1 MARQRCIIWS
11 LSLAL
16 GVAAGLSLP
25 DSAAARHGSRAHAAI
40 VGGATAPAG
49 TWPWLAYIFDNLGDG
64 SYGACMGTVVAPNL
78 VLTTAH
84 CVEDVTTGV
93 LDPRSGFGVITGRL
107 DLADTAS
114 GQVSAVSELITHA
127 VSWQTRAFPSGATSI
142 NVVGDAALVVLATP
156 TAAPAI
162 TLADSSDLSL
172 IQPGDTA
179 EEAGWGLTVAGASTP
194 PTALQAATTVIQS
207 PDYCVLRNLDFD
219 SLAQLCA
226 VDAPLD
232 SESICNG
239 DSGGPLVVETSA
251 STWVEVGITSA
262 SDNGCDPTLPDTFTR
277 ADYVQPW
284 VQGWI
289 AALPPPAPTPGPPTR
304 TPAAPAAP
312 SLPTPPQIGSYDGT
326 SNQHSGHV
334 GLTDAT
340 GGLVRIR
347 VEFNLHCP
355 RGRRGPFVV
364 TDTWSPSAPLT
375 LSVVGGAL
383 GFSTAFNDKAGWHYT
398 INGQFPTVGTAT
410 GTFKVTTRNGQCTTG
425 LVSWTSSTPTG

>member
-11 LSLAL
+11 LSLAF

-25 DSAAARHGSRAHAAI
+25 DRAAARHGSRAHAAI
-40 VGGATAPAG
+40 VGGVTAPAG
-49 TWPWLAYIFDNLGDG
+49 SWPWLAYIFDNLGDG

-93 LDPRSGFGVITGRL
+93 LDPTGGFGVITGRL
-107 DLADTAS
+107 DLTDTTS
-114 GQVSAVSELITHA
+114 GQVSAVSQLITHP
-127 VSWQTRAFPSGATSI
+127 VSWQTKAFASGATSI

-156 TAAPAI
+156 TTTPAI

-172 IQPGDTA
+172 LQPGDTA
-179 EEAGWGLTVAGASTP
+179 EEAGWGLTAAGASTAP
-194 PTALQAATTVIQS
+194 RALQAATTVIQS
-207 PDYCVLRNLDFD
+207 AGYCVLRNLDFE
-219 SLAQLCA
+219 SFAQLCA

-239 DSGGPLVVETSA
+239 DSGGPLIAQTSA
-251 STWVEVGITSA
+251 STWVQVGITSA

-284 VQGWI
+284 VQSWI
-289 AALPPPAPTPGPPTR
+289 AALPPPAPTPRAASRSPV
-304 TPAAPAAP
+304 APAAP
-312 SLPTPPQIGSYDGT
+312 RLPIPPHIGNYRGT
-326 SNQHSGHV
+326 SNQYSGHV

-347 VEFNLHCP
+347 AEFDLHCP
-355 RGRRGPFVV
+355 SGRRGPFVV
-364 TDTWSPSAPLT
+364 TDTWSSNAPLT

-383 GFSTAFNDKAGWHYT
+383 GFSTAFDDKAGWHYA

-410 GTFKVTTRNGQCTTG
+410 GTLKVTSANGQCTTG
-425 LVSWTSSTPTG
+425 LVSWSSSTPIG